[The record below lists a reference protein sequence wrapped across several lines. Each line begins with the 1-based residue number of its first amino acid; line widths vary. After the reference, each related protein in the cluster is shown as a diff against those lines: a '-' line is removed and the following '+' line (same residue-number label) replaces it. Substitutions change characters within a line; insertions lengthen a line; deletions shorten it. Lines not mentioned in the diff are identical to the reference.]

1 MEILNRNEIR
11 ADKRE
16 LVKKAKK
23 KAEFAKK
30 LTPLQQEYIN
40 EVVEAG
46 KEHIRVKC
54 MNVFDCTV
62 QTALIEK
69 TDFNYEEICNIVI
82 RCEEL
87 MKEAFDALENMS
99 FEERIMKVKAIEN
112 EVAEKIANMIFE
124 GKERKDIVKS
134 IKAEYKGTGLTT
146 QEINIYWKKGMEGF
160 QKFIEEQEG
169 LKKSIEISEAIKG
182 NDIDKAAEYILGE
195 EKEMPVK
202 TKKES
207 KKSAKSEKEVKK
219 VVEENTTCKPI
230 ESKFKVTNKVVKV
243 VEADVAGAC
252 AEYHIKDGVVSIK
265 GTEDAFANIPAV
277 QNWASDR
284 REALLKEIDK
294 LNNLEGEVI
303 EVIKEFM

>member
-40 EVVEAG
+40 DVVEAG
-46 KEHIRVKC
+46 KDYARIVL
-54 MNVFDCTV
+54 MNCFDVSV
-62 QTALIEK
+62 QGALIEC
-69 TDFNYEEICNIVI
+69 TDLKYKDIEKVVT
-82 RCEEL
+82 RCGEL
-87 MKEAFDALENMS
+87 MRECKEVLETMNT
-99 FEERIMKVKAIEN
+99 EERIMSVKKIEN

-124 GKERKDIVKS
+124 GMERKDIVKK
-134 IKAEYKGTGLTT
+134 IRAEYKGTGLTT
-146 QEINIYWKKGMEGF
+146 PEINIYWKKGMEGF
-160 QKFIEEQEG
+160 EKFIAEQEG
-169 LKKSIEISEAIKG
+169 LKKAMEIRESVKDKDIEKAI
-182 NDIDKAAEYILGE
+182 EYIFE
-195 EKEMPVK
+195 EKKENKPSK
-202 TKKES
+202 GKK
-207 KKSAKSEKEVKK
+207 KDKK
-219 VVEENTTCKPI
+219 VVEPVEVK
-230 ESKFKVTNKVVKV
+230 EVAEVKEMSKFKVSNKVVKV
-243 VEADVAGAC
+243 VSCDVTGEHG
-252 AEYHIKDGVVSIK
+252 EYEINGGVLAIK
-265 GTEDAFANIPAV
+265 GSDDAFANIPAV

>member
-82 RCEEL
+82 RCGEL
-87 MKEAFDALENMS
+87 MKEAFDALENIS

-112 EVAEKIANMIFE
+112 EVAEDITKMIFD
-124 GKERKDIVKS
+124 GKTRVEVVKS
-134 IKAEYKGTGLTT
+134 MREKYVGTGLTT
-146 QEINIYWKKGMEGF
+146 QDINIYWKKGKESYDQFMA
-160 QKFIEEQEG
+160 EQEG
-169 LKKSIEISEAIKG
+169 LKKSIEISEALKE
-182 NDIDKAAEYILGE
+182 NDIDKAAKYILGE
-195 EKEMPVK
+195 EQEMPVK
-202 TKKES
+202 TKKETQKVS
-207 KKSAKSEKEVKK
+207 KGKKEVKK
-219 VVEENTTCKPI
+219 VEPVEIKG
-230 ESKFKVTNKVVKV
+230 SKFTVRNKVVKV
-243 VEADVAGAC
+243 ISCDVAGEHG
-252 AEYHIKDGVVSIK
+252 EYEINNGIISIK
-265 GTEDAFANIPAV
+265 GTEDAFLNITAV
-277 QNWASDR
+277 ENWASDK
-284 REALLKEIDK
+284 RELLLKELDK

-303 EVIKEFM
+303 EVMKELM

>member
-46 KEHIRVKC
+46 KEHVRVKC

-82 RCEEL
+82 RCGEL
-87 MKEAFDALENMS
+87 MKEAFDALKNIS

-112 EVAEKIANMIFE
+112 EVAEDITKMIFD
-124 GKERKDIVKS
+124 GKTRVEIVKAMRE
-134 IKAEYKGTGLTT
+134 KYVGTGLTT
-146 QEINIYWKKGMEGF
+146 QDINIYWKKGKESYD
-160 QKFIEEQEG
+160 KFMSEQEG
-169 LKKSIEISEAIKG
+169 LKKAMEIRESVKDKDIEKAI
-182 NDIDKAAEYILGE
+182 EYIFE
-195 EKEMPVK
+195 EKKENKPSK
-202 TKKES
+202 GKK
-207 KKSAKSEKEVKK
+207 KDKK
-219 VVEENTTCKPI
+219 VVEPVEVK
-230 ESKFKVTNKVVKV
+230 EVAEVKEMSKFKVSNKVVKV
-243 VEADVAGAC
+243 VSCDVTGEHG
-252 AEYHIKDGVVSIK
+252 EYEINGGVLAIK
-265 GTEDAFANIPAV
+265 GSDDAFANIPAV

-303 EVIKEFM
+303 EVMKEFM

>member
-1 MEILNRNEIR
+1 MEILNRVESR

-16 LVKKAKK
+16 LIKKAKK
-23 KAEFAKK
+23 KEEFAKK
-30 LTPLQQEYIN
+30 LTPLQREYIDD
-40 EVVEAG
+40 VVEAG
-46 KEHIRVKC
+46 KDYARIALMSC
-54 MNVFDCTV
+54 FDVSV
-62 QTALIEK
+62 QGALIEC
-69 TDFNYEEICNIVI
+69 TDLKYKEIEKVVY
-82 RCEEL
+82 RCGEL
-87 MKEAFDALENMS
+87 MRECKDVLENMNT
-99 FEERIMKVKAIEN
+99 EERIMAVKSIEN
-112 EVAEKIANMIFE
+112 EVAEKITNMIFE
-124 GKERKDIVKS
+124 GKERKDIVKF

-160 QKFIEEQEG
+160 EKFIAEQEG

-207 KKSAKSEKEVKK
+207 KKSARSEKEVKK

-243 VEADVAGAC
+243 VEADVTGAC

-265 GTEDAFANIPAV
+265 GTEDAFVNIPAV

-294 LNNLEGEVI
+294 LNNLEGEAI

>member
-1 MEILNRNEIR
+1 MEILNR

-16 LVKKAKK
+16 LIKKAKK

-82 RCEEL
+82 RCGEL
-87 MKEAFDALENMS
+87 MKEAFDALENIS

-112 EVAEKIANMIFE
+112 EVAEDITKMIFD
-124 GKERKDIVKS
+124 GKTRVEVVKAMRE
-134 IKAEYKGTGLTT
+134 KYVGTGLTT
-146 QEINIYWKKGMEGF
+146 QDINIYWKKGKESYAQFMS
-160 QKFIEEQEG
+160 EQEG
-169 LKKSIEISEAIKG
+169 LKKSIEISEALKE

-202 TKKES
+202 TKKG
-207 KKSAKSEKEVKK
+207 
-219 VVEENTTCKPI
+219 I
-230 ESKFKVTNKVVKV
+230 
-243 VEADVAGAC
+243 
-252 AEYHIKDGVVSIK
+252 
-265 GTEDAFANIPAV
+265 
-277 QNWASDR
+277 
-284 REALLKEIDK
+284 
-294 LNNLEGEVI
+294 
-303 EVIKEFM
+303 

>member
-1 MEILNRNEIR
+1 MEVLNRVESR

-46 KEHIRVKC
+46 KDYARIVL
-54 MNVFDCTV
+54 MNCFDISV
-62 QTALIEK
+62 QGSLIEC
-69 TDFNYEEICNIVI
+69 TDLKYKEIEKVVY
-82 RCEEL
+82 RCGEL
-87 MKEAFDALENMS
+87 MRECKDILEIMS
-99 FEERIMKVKAIEN
+99 VEERIMAVKAIEN
-112 EVAEKIANMIFE
+112 EVAEKIAKMIFE
-124 GKERKDIVKS
+124 GKERKDIVKA
-134 IKAEYKGTGLTT
+134 IRAEYKGTGLTT
-146 QEINIYWKKGMEGF
+146 PEINIYWKKGMEGF
-160 QKFIEEQEG
+160 KKFVEEQEG
-169 LKKSIEISEAIKG
+169 FKKSIEINEAVKE

-207 KKSAKSEKEVKK
+207 KVKNSIKKVEPVEVK
-219 VVEENTTCKPI
+219 
-230 ESKFKVTNKVVKV
+230 ESKFTISNKVVKV
-243 VEADVAGAC
+243 ISCDVAGEHG
-252 AEYHIKDGVVSIK
+252 EYEINNGVISIK

-277 QNWASDR
+277 ENWASDK
-284 REALLKEIDK
+284 REALLKELDK

-303 EVIKEFM
+303 EVMKEFM

>member
-1 MEILNRNEIR
+1 MEALNR

-16 LVKKAKK
+16 LIKKAKK

-30 LTPLQQEYIN
+30 LTPLQKEYIDD
-40 EVVEAG
+40 VVEAG
-46 KEHIRVKC
+46 KDYARIVL
-54 MNVFDCTV
+54 MNCFDVSV
-62 QTALIEK
+62 QGALIEC
-69 TDFNYEEICNIVI
+69 TDLKYKEIEKVVY
-82 RCEEL
+82 RCGEL
-87 MKEAFDALENMS
+87 MRECKDVLENIS
-99 FEERIMKVKAIEN
+99 TEERIMSVKAIEN
-112 EVAEKIANMIFE
+112 EVAEKVANMIFE
-124 GKERKDIVKS
+124 GKERKDIVKD
-134 IKAEYKGTGLTT
+134 IRAEYKGTGLTT
-146 QEINIYWKKGMEGF
+146 PEINIYWKKGMESF
-160 QKFIEEQEG
+160 KKFIEEQEG
-169 LKKSIEISEAIKG
+169 LKKSIEISEAIKE

-207 KKSAKSEKEVKK
+207 KEKKGIKKVEPVEVK
-219 VVEENTTCKPI
+219 
-230 ESKFKVTNKVVKV
+230 ESKFTVSNKVVKV
-243 VEADVAGAC
+243 ISCDVAGEHG
-252 AEYHIKDGVVSIK
+252 EYEINNGVISIK

>member
-40 EVVEAG
+40 DVVEAG
-46 KEHIRVKC
+46 KDYARIVL
-54 MNVFDCTV
+54 MNCFDVSV
-62 QTALIEK
+62 QGALIEC
-69 TDFNYEEICNIVI
+69 TDLKYKEIEKVVY
-82 RCEEL
+82 RCGEL
-87 MKEAFDALENMS
+87 MRECKEVLETMNT
-99 FEERIMKVKAIEN
+99 EERIMSVKKIEN

-124 GKERKDIVKS
+124 GMERKDIVKK
-134 IKAEYKGTGLTT
+134 IRAEYKGTGLTT
-146 QEINIYWKKGMEGF
+146 PEINIYWKKGMEGF
-160 QKFIEEQEG
+160 EKFIAEQEG
-169 LKKSIEISEAIKG
+169 LKKAMEIRESVKDKDIEKAI
-182 NDIDKAAEYILGE
+182 EYIFE
-195 EKEMPVK
+195 EKKENKPSK
-202 TKKES
+202 GKK
-207 KKSAKSEKEVKK
+207 KDKK
-219 VVEENTTCKPI
+219 VVEPI
-230 ESKFKVTNKVVKV
+230 EVKEVAEVKEMSKFKVSNKVVKV
-243 VEADVAGAC
+243 VSCDVTGEHG
-252 AEYHIKDGVVSIK
+252 EYEINGGVLAIK
-265 GTEDAFANIPAV
+265 GSDDAFANIPAV

>member
-40 EVVEAG
+40 DVVEAG
-46 KEHIRVKC
+46 KDYARIVL
-54 MNVFDCTV
+54 MNCFDVSV
-62 QTALIEK
+62 QGALIEC
-69 TDFNYEEICNIVI
+69 TDLKYKDIEKVI
-82 RCEEL
+82 TRCGEL
-87 MKEAFDALENMS
+87 MRECKEVLETMNT
-99 FEERIMKVKAIEN
+99 EERIMSVKKIEN

-124 GKERKDIVKS
+124 GMERKDIVKK
-134 IKAEYKGTGLTT
+134 IRAEYKGTGLTT
-146 QEINIYWKKGMEGF
+146 PEINIYWKKEMESYERF
-160 QKFIEEQEG
+160 MAEQEG
-169 LKKSIEISEAIKG
+169 IKKAMEISE
-182 NDIDKAAEYILGE
+182 
-195 EKEMPVK
+195 
-202 TKKES
+202 S
-207 KKSAKSEKEVKK
+207 VKK
-219 VVEENTTCKPI
+219 VVEPVEVK
-230 ESKFKVTNKVVKV
+230 EVAEVKEMSKFKVSNKVVKV
-243 VEADVAGAC
+243 VSCDVTGEHG
-252 AEYHIKDGVVSIK
+252 EYEINGGVLTIK
-265 GTEDAFANIPAV
+265 GSDDAFVNIPAV

>member
-46 KEHIRVKC
+46 KEHVRVKC

-82 RCEEL
+82 RCGEL
-87 MKEAFDALENMS
+87 MKEAFDALKNIS

-112 EVAEKIANMIFE
+112 EVAEGITKMIFD
-124 GKERKDIVKS
+124 GKTRVEIVKAMRE
-134 IKAEYKGTGLTT
+134 KYVGTGLTT
-146 QEINIYWKKGMEGF
+146 QDINIYWKKGMEGF
-160 QKFIEEQEG
+160 EKFIAEQEG
-169 LKKSIEISEAIKG
+169 IKKAMEISESVKDKDIEKAI
-182 NDIDKAAEYILGE
+182 EYIFE
-195 EKEMPVK
+195 EKKENKPSK
-202 TKKES
+202 GKK
-207 KKSAKSEKEVKK
+207 KDKK
-219 VVEENTTCKPI
+219 VVEPI
-230 ESKFKVTNKVVKV
+230 EVKEVAEVKEMSKFKVSNKVVKV
-243 VEADVAGAC
+243 VSCDVTGEHG
-252 AEYHIKDGVVSIK
+252 EYEINGGVLAIK
-265 GTEDAFANIPAV
+265 GSDDAFANIPAV

>member
-1 MEILNRNEIR
+1 MEILNR

-16 LVKKAKK
+16 LIKKAKK

-40 EVVEAG
+40 DVVEAG
-46 KEHIRVKC
+46 KDYARIVL
-54 MNVFDCTV
+54 MNCFDVSV
-62 QTALIEK
+62 QGALIEC
-69 TDFNYEEICNIVI
+69 TDLKYKEIEKVVY
-82 RCEEL
+82 RCGEL
-87 MKEAFDALENMS
+87 MRECKDVLENMNT
-99 FEERIMKVKAIEN
+99 EERIMAVKSIEN

-124 GKERKDIVKS
+124 GKERKDIVKA
-134 IKAEYKGTGLTT
+134 IKAEYKGSGLTT

-160 QKFIEEQEG
+160 EKFIAEQEG

-207 KKSAKSEKEVKK
+207 QKTPKGKKEVKK
-219 VVEENTTCKPI
+219 VEPVEVK
-230 ESKFKVTNKVVKV
+230 ESKFTISNKVVKV
-243 VEADVAGAC
+243 ISCDVAGEHG
-252 AEYHIKDGVVSIK
+252 EYEINNGVISIK
-265 GTEDAFANIPAV
+265 GTEDAFVNIPAV

-303 EVIKEFM
+303 EVMKEFM

>member
-1 MEILNRNEIR
+1 MEILNR

-16 LVKKAKK
+16 LIKKAKK

-30 LTPLQQEYIN
+30 LTPLQREYIDD
-40 EVVEAG
+40 VVEAG
-46 KEHIRVKC
+46 KDYARITLMSC
-54 MNVFDCTV
+54 FDVSVQGALVECTD
-62 QTALIEK
+62 LKYKEIEK
-69 TDFNYEEICNIVI
+69 VVY
-82 RCEEL
+82 RCGEL
-87 MKEAFDALENMS
+87 MRECKDVLENMNT
-99 FEERIMKVKAIEN
+99 EERIMAVKAIEN

-124 GKERKDIVKS
+124 GKERKDIVKA

-160 QKFIEEQEG
+160 EKFIAEQEG
-169 LKKSIEISEAIKG
+169 LKKSIEISEAIKE

-207 KKSAKSEKEVKK
+207 QKTSKGKKEVKK
-219 VVEENTTCKPI
+219 VEPVEVK
-230 ESKFKVTNKVVKV
+230 ESKFTVSNKVVKV
-243 VEADVAGAC
+243 ISCDVAGEHG
-252 AEYHIKDGVVSIK
+252 EYAINNGVISIK
-265 GTEDAFANIPAV
+265 GTEDAFINIAAV
-277 QNWASDR
+277 QNWASDK

-303 EVIKEFM
+303 EVMKEIM

>member
-46 KEHIRVKC
+46 KDYARIVL
-54 MNVFDCTV
+54 MNCFDVSV
-62 QTALIEK
+62 QGSLIEC
-69 TDFNYEEICNIVI
+69 TDLKYKEIEKVI
-82 RCEEL
+82 YRCGEL
-87 MKEAFDALENMS
+87 MRECKDVLENMS
-99 FEERIMKVKAIEN
+99 TEERIMAVKAIEN
-112 EVAEKIANMIFE
+112 EVAEKIVKMIFE
-124 GKERKDIVKS
+124 GKERKDIVKA
-134 IKAEYKGTGLTT
+134 IRAEYKGTGLTT
-146 QEINIYWKKGMEGF
+146 PEINIYWKKGMEGF
-160 QKFIEEQEG
+160 KKFVEEQEE
-169 LKKSIEISEAIKG
+169 LKKSIEISEAIKE

-207 KKSAKSEKEVKK
+207 KGKKEIKKVEPIEVK
-219 VVEENTTCKPI
+219 
-230 ESKFKVTNKVVKV
+230 ESKFTVSNKVVKV
-243 VEADVAGAC
+243 ISCDVAGEHG
-252 AEYHIKDGVVSIK
+252 EYEINNGVISIK
-265 GTEDAFANIPAV
+265 GTEDAFVNIPAV

-284 REALLKEIDK
+284 REVLLKEIDK

>member
-40 EVVEAG
+40 DVVEAG
-46 KEHIRVKC
+46 KDYARIVL
-54 MNVFDCTV
+54 MNCFDVSV
-62 QTALIEK
+62 QGALIEC
-69 TDFNYEEICNIVI
+69 TDLKYKEIEKVVY
-82 RCEEL
+82 RCGEL
-87 MKEAFDALENMS
+87 MRECKEVLETMNT
-99 FEERIMKVKAIEN
+99 EERIMSVKKIEN

-124 GKERKDIVKS
+124 GMERKDIVKS

-160 QKFIEEQEG
+160 EKFIAEQEG
-169 LKKSIEISEAIKG
+169 LKKSIEISESVKDKDIEKAI
-182 NDIDKAAEYILGE
+182 EYIFE
-195 EKEMPVK
+195 EKKENKPSK
-202 TKKES
+202 GKK
-207 KKSAKSEKEVKK
+207 KDKK
-219 VVEENTTCKPI
+219 VVEPVEVK
-230 ESKFKVTNKVVKV
+230 EVAEVKEMSKFKVSNKVVKV
-243 VEADVAGAC
+243 VSCDVTGEHG
-252 AEYHIKDGVVSIK
+252 EYEINGGVLTIK
-265 GTEDAFANIPAV
+265 GSDDAFVNIPAV

>member
-46 KEHIRVKC
+46 KDYARIVL
-54 MNVFDCTV
+54 MNCFDVSV
-62 QTALIEK
+62 QGALIEC
-69 TDFNYEEICNIVI
+69 TDLKYKEIEKVVY
-82 RCEEL
+82 RCGEL
-87 MKEAFDALENMS
+87 MRECKEVLETMNT
-99 FEERIMKVKAIEN
+99 EERIMSVKKIEN

-124 GKERKDIVKS
+124 GMERKDIVKK
-134 IKAEYKGTGLTT
+134 IRAEYKGTGLTT
-146 QEINIYWKKGMEGF
+146 PEINIYWKKGMEGF
-160 QKFIEEQEG
+160 EKFIAEQEG
-169 LKKSIEISEAIKG
+169 LKKAMEIRESVKDKDIEKAI
-182 NDIDKAAEYILGE
+182 EYIFE
-195 EKEMPVK
+195 EKKENKPSK
-202 TKKES
+202 GKK
-207 KKSAKSEKEVKK
+207 KDKK
-219 VVEENTTCKPI
+219 VVEPVEVK
-230 ESKFKVTNKVVKV
+230 EVAEVKEMSKFKVSNKVVKV
-243 VEADVAGAC
+243 VSCDVTGEHG
-252 AEYHIKDGVVSIK
+252 EYEINGGVLAIK
-265 GTEDAFANIPAV
+265 GSDDAFANIPAV